1 MSKFDAY
8 FSDIFGIF
16 GKKQGGWSNSSGK
29 NHEAGPLWQSFNQNG
44 EMACIT
50 SAWSSG
56 KLALKSPCEV
66 YLFDSNIGLN
76 ISAVFF

>member
-8 FSDIFGIF
+8 FSDIFGF
-16 GKKQGGWSNSSGK
+16 WAKNQGGGLTSKGK
-29 NHEAGPLWQSFNQNG
+29 ITKPAHFVFQSYWVVPSIWQSVIQNG

-56 KLALKSPCEV
+56 KLALKS
-66 YLFDSNIGLN
+66 F
-76 ISAVFF
+76 